1 MHPRHIDLIGT
12 WGPSTTPTARPGL
25 ILWHCPAPGCHSGDM
40 DAVSSPAERRRTPRQ
55 AGSGMVCLSL
65 DSKITRARLSDF
77 SDGGLRIQTRA
88 AIQPGEILYCAVPS
102 LAVCTR
108 ARVAYVRRG
117 LLRTTAGIEYLA
129 TLSDFC

>member
-1 MHPRHIDLIGT
+1 
-12 WGPSTTPTARPGL
+12 
-25 ILWHCPAPGCHSGDM
+25 M
-40 DAVSSPAERRRTPRQ
+40 DAAFSPAERRRSPRQ
-55 AGSGMVCLSL
+55 AGAGMVCLSL
-65 DSKITRARLSDF
+65 ESKITRARLADF
-77 SDGGLRIQTRA
+77 SDGGLRIRTRA

-129 TLSDFC
+129 TLSDFS

>member
-1 MHPRHIDLIGT
+1 
-12 WGPSTTPTARPGL
+12 
-25 ILWHCPAPGCHSGDM
+25 M
-40 DAVSSPAERRRTPRQ
+40 DAVSSPAERRRSPRQ

-65 DSKITRARLSDF
+65 ETRTSRAKLSDF

-108 ARVAYVRRG
+108 ARVTHVRRG
-117 LLRTTAGIEYLA
+117 WLKTTAGLEYLA
-129 TLSDFC
+129 TLSDFS